1 MRQMI
6 CSSAVNADNDLI
18 RIGVSQTGVHY
29 SLKQMLS
36 TLHKKNQKIILLFVC
51 LFFLPALYPLMA
63 GEIFNFVT
71 NSGMSTTVT
80 KELADVGSY
89 SGQFLALPPV
99 AVCKDITVYLGTD
112 GNVTINASDIDGG
125 SYDPDGIIANIVAS
139 PASFNCSNIGP
150 NNVTLTVTDNTG
162 MVSTCVAVVTV
173 RDNLPPVMACKN
185 LVVYL
190 DQSGFANITAA
201 DINNGTTDNCEGPI
215 RLYINRTV
223 FSCSDIGAPVDVTL
237 TGTDASGNT
246 ASCVSQITV
255 RDTISPVISL
265 KTFELVLNTDG
276 TGTLHPS
283 DIDNGTSDNCGPVS
297 LSVTPSSFNCGDQ
310 GIKTVVLTAVDSHG
324 NSKSESVKIT
334 VRPWFEIESMS
345 LDNCDLAL
353 PFGLYKAD
361 ITGEAD
367 SLFSYFW
374 DGLEDLYKPF
384 LTFIPVPPYLVSS
397 NTSTLERP
405 FFNNADL
412 PDGTYTIRLIVKDN
426 IGCVDTSEMVI
437 RKEGPLLNNITSV
450 YTEACEGATAIYTV
464 NSDSGAIY
472 SWSIENGLLLTADP
486 DTNRVEVQWNL
497 GVSQGVVKTT
507 ITRHNIAGDPC
518 ISYVV
523 DTVTIH
529 PVQLPEFNSPVFTAC
544 ADQEYTYTLTGTFK
558 SHFWNITG
566 GRIIS
571 GGKQNDNFV
580 RVIWGNNPS
589 GRISVNVQNN
599 FNCSASVFIDVNINN
614 LSGTVSSLTNIS
626 CNGASDGKVT
636 VEATSGSGLAPY
648 TYSLDGGPF
657 VESGSFSGI
666 SLGNH
671 IVTIRDAN
679 FCNYDVPF
687 LITQPPIPLTAIA
700 LVENVKC
707 FGAATGSINLT
718 VAGGTPPYTYLWN
731 NDATTKDLSNVPAG
745 VYTVTVTDANLCTVT
760 ASATVSQPLAAL
772 EASATA
778 TDVKCFGEATG
789 SVDLTVTGGT
799 APYTYSWSNG
809 ATTEDLVNIV
819 AGTYTVTVTDANLCT
834 VTASATVSQPS
845 AALDVS
851 ATVTDVK
858 CFGESTGEVDLTVT
872 GGTAPY
878 TYSWSNDATTEDLV
892 NIVAGVYTVTVTD
905 ANLCTAI
912 TTVAVSQPE
921 SALSGTT
928 SVTDVGC
935 FGESTGEV
943 DLTVTGG
950 TASYT
955 YLWSNGAMTQDLVNV
970 PAGSYTVTITDAN
983 LCTTQ
988 AFATVSQPS
997 AALDAS
1003 ATATDV
1009 KCFGES
1015 TGAVDLTVTGGTAP
1029 YTYLWSNGATTE
1041 DLVNIVA
1048 GTYTVTVTDANLCT
1062 VTASATV
1069 AQPSAALD
1077 VFATVT
1083 DVKCFGES
1091 TGEVDLTVTGG
1102 TAPYTYSWSND
1113 ATTEDLVNIVAG
1125 TYTVTIVDANFCLAI
1140 TTVTVSQ
1147 PESALSG
1154 TTSVTDVGCFG
1165 ESTGEVDLTVTGG
1178 TEPYTY
1184 LWSNGAMTQDLVN
1197 VPAGSY
1203 TVTITDGNLCTTQA
1217 SATVSQPS
1225 AALDASATATD
1236 VKCFGESTGAVDLTV
1251 TGGTA
1256 PYTYLWSNGATTED
1270 LVNIVA
1276 GTYTVT
1282 VTDANLCTVT
1292 ASATV
1297 SQPSAALDVSAT
1309 VTDVKCFGEST
1320 GEVDLTVTGGT
1331 APYTYSW
1338 SNGATTKDLV
1348 NIVAGVYTV
1357 TVTDANLCTAITT
1370 VAVAQPES
1378 ALSGTTSV
1386 TDVGCFGES
1395 TGEVDLTVTGGT
1407 APYTYL
1413 WSNGAMTQD
1422 LVNVPAGS
1430 YTVTITDGNLCT
1442 TQASATVSQP
1452 SAALD
1457 ASATATDVKCFGEA
1471 TGSVDLTVTGGTAP
1485 YTYLWS
1491 NGATTEDLVNIVAG
1505 TYTVTVTDANL
1516 CTVTASATVSQ
1527 PSAALD
1533 VSAIATDVKC
1543 FGESTGEVDLTV
1555 TGGTAPYTY
1564 SWSNDATTED
1574 LVNIVAGTYTVT
1586 VTDAN
1591 LCTAITTVTVSQPE
1605 SALSGTTSVTDVGCF
1620 GESTGEVDLTVTGG
1634 TEPYT
1639 YLWSNGAMTQDLV
1652 NVPAG
1657 SYTVTI
1663 TDGNL
1668 CTTQASATVS
1678 QPSAALD
1685 ASATA
1690 TDVKCFGEATGSV
1703 DLTVTGGTAPYTYLW
1718 SNGATTEDLVNIV
1731 AGTYTVTV
1739 TDANLCTVTAS
1750 ATVSQPSAALDVSA
1764 TVTDVKCFGESTGE
1778 VDLTVT
1784 GGTAPY
1790 TYSWSNGATTEDLV
1804 NIVAGVY
1811 TVTVTDAN
1819 LCTATVPVT
1828 VSQPSELIAVA
1839 GSNGPVCIG
1848 MTLNLQGGPD
1858 GMLSYS
1864 WNGPDGFTSSLQN
1877 PVVATAATQAMSGQY
1892 TLNIVDMNGC
1902 SATANTNV
1910 VVNEIPVITFT
1921 QTNILCNGTSTGAI
1935 DITVSGGTAPFVYLW
1950 TGPVADPATGD
1961 QINIPAGTY
1970 TVIVT
1975 DANNCTSAQ
1984 VSTEITE
1991 LPPLL
1996 GTITSRTNVTE
2007 PGGNDGSFTVE
2018 GSGGT
2023 APYMYSL
2030 ESGPMQ
2036 ASGSFS
2042 TLTAGTY
2049 TVTVYDANLCE
2060 HFIIVIITEPNM
2072 PLSGQIISQTD
2083 VLCYGD
2089 ATGSVTVIGIAGEEH
2104 YEYSID
2110 GGAYQSSGTF
2120 GSLTAGTH
2128 IVTIQDAALN
2138 TFDID
2143 VLISQPALPLDIILT
2158 QSDNICSGANAG
2170 SATAIAAGG
2179 TGPYTYSWNTTPVQ
2193 TGPDATELSA
2203 GTYTVTVTDANGCI
2217 ATGDVTIAEPD
2228 PLSVTIIK
2236 NDVLCNGDENGS
2248 ATVNV
2253 QGGTGPYIYSWNTI
2267 PVQTTPTINGL
2278 APGAYSVTVT
2288 DANGCTATVIVDI
2301 IEPAV
2306 LTVTATV
2313 VDAMCPDTNEGEIE
2327 LNIIGGIQPY
2337 TISWSDHGGFTTQ
2350 TRTDLY
2356 PGTYS
2361 VVVSDANGCRASTS
2375 VDVGYTGSYGCLIIP
2390 DIITPNG
2397 DGHNDEWII
2406 RNIDMYPEAEVFIY
2420 SRWGRLVYRTKNI
2433 SENPWNGQ
2441 YRGSEDLMPTDSY
2454 HYILHLNDGSKP
2466 RSGVISV
2473 IR

>member
-1 MRQMI
+1 MRQLI

-18 RIGVSQTGVHY
+18 RIGMSQTGVHY

-51 LFFLPALYPLMA
+51 LFFMPALYPLMA

-80 KELADVGSY
+80 KELSDVGSY

-99 AVCKDITVYLGTD
+99 AVCKDITVYLGAD

-162 MVSTCVAVVTV
+162 MESTCVAVVTV

-237 TGTDASGNT
+237 TGTDVSGNT

-297 LSVTPSSFNCGDQ
+297 LSVTPSSFSCGDQ

-361 ITGEAD
+361 ITGETD

-384 LTFIPVPPYLVSS
+384 LTFIPVPPYLISS

-450 YTEACEGATAIYTV
+450 YTEACEGAIAIYTV

-529 PVQLPEFNSPVFTAC
+529 PIQLPEFNSPVFTAC

-636 VEATSGSGLAPY
+636 IEATSGSGLAPY
-648 TYSLDGGPF
+648 SYSLDGGPF
-657 VESGSFSGI
+657 VASGSFSGI

-671 IVTIRDAN
+671 VVTIRDAN

-687 LITQPPIPLTAIA
+687 FITQPPIPLTAIA

-718 VAGGTPPYTYLWN
+718 VAGGTPPYTYLWSN
-731 NDATTKDLSNVPAG
+731 EATTKDLSNVSAG
-745 VYTVTVTDANLCTVT
+745 TYTVTVTDANLCTVT
-760 ASATVSQPLAAL
+760 ASATVSQPSAVLD
-772 EASATA
+772 ASATA

-799 APYTYSWSNG
+799 APYTYLWSNG
-809 ATTEDLVNIV
+809 ATTEDLSNVP

-834 VTASATVSQPS
+834 VTATTTITQPA
-845 AALDVS
+845 AALDAS
-851 ATVTDVK
+851 ATATDVK
-858 CFGESTGEVDLTVT
+858 CFGESTGTVDLIVT

-878 TYSWSNDATTEDLV
+878 TYLWSNAATTEDLV
-892 NIVAGVYTVTVTD
+892 NVVAGTYTVTVTD

-912 TTVAVSQPE
+912 TTVTVSQPE

-950 TASYT
+950 TAPYT

-988 AFATVSQPS
+988 ASATVAQPS
-997 AALDAS
+997 AALNAF
-1003 ATATDV
+1003 AIATDV
-1009 KCFGES
+1009 KCFGEP
-1015 TGAVDLTVTGGTAP
+1015 TGAVNLIVTGGTAP

-1062 VTASATV
+1062 ATASATV
-1069 AQPSAALD
+1069 SQPSAALNA
-1077 VFATVT
+1077 FAMAT
-1083 DVKCFGES
+1083 DVRCFGES

-1102 TAPYTYSWSND
+1102 TAPYTYFWSNG

-1125 TYTVTIVDANFCLAI
+1125 FYTVTVVDENFCIAI

-1203 TVTITDGNLCTTQA
+1203 TVTITDANFCTTQA
-1217 SATVSQPS
+1217 SATVAQPS

-1236 VKCFGESTGAVDLTV
+1236 VKCFGESTGSVDLTV

-1256 PYTYLWSNGATTED
+1256 PFTYLWSNGVTTED

-1292 ASATV
+1292 ATATIT
-1297 SQPSAALDVSAT
+1297 QPAAALDASAT
-1309 VTDVKCFGEST
+1309 ATDVKCFGEAT
-1320 GEVDLTVTGGT
+1320 GSVDLTVTGGT
-1331 APYTYSW
+1331 APYTYLW
-1338 SNGATTKDLV
+1338 SNAATTEDLV
-1348 NIVAGVYTV
+1348 NVVAGTYTV
-1357 TVTDANLCTAITT
+1357 TVTDANLCTATAT
-1370 VAVAQPES
+1370 VTVAQPVA

-1395 TGEVDLTVTGGT
+1395 TGSVDLTVTGGT

-1430 YTVTITDGNLCT
+1430 YTVTITDANLCT
-1442 TQASATVSQP
+1442 TQASATVAQP
-1452 SAALD
+1452 SAALNASAIATDVKCFGESTGSVDLTVTGGTAPYTYLWSNGATTEDLSNVSAGTYTVTVTDANLCTVTATATITQPAAALD

-1471 TGSVDLTVTGGTAP
+1471 TGSVDLTVTGGTVP

-1491 NGATTEDLVNIVAG
+1491 NGATTEDLVNVLAG
-1505 TYTVTVTDANL
+1505 AYTVT
-1516 CTVTASATVSQ
+1516 
-1527 PSAALD
+1527 
-1533 VSAIATDVKC
+1533 I
-1543 FGESTGEVDLTV
+1543 
-1555 TGGTAPYTY
+1555 
-1564 SWSNDATTED
+1564 
-1574 LVNIVAGTYTVT
+1574 
-1586 VTDAN
+1586 TDAN
-1591 LCTAITTVTVSQPE
+1591 LCTAI
-1605 SALSGTTSVTDVGCF
+1605 
-1620 GESTGEVDLTVTGG
+1620 
-1634 TEPYT
+1634 
-1639 YLWSNGAMTQDLV
+1639 
-1652 NVPAG
+1652 
-1657 SYTVTI
+1657 
-1663 TDGNL
+1663 
-1668 CTTQASATVS
+1668 
-1678 QPSAALD
+1678 
-1685 ASATA
+1685 
-1690 TDVKCFGEATGSV
+1690 
-1703 DLTVTGGTAPYTYLW
+1703 
-1718 SNGATTEDLVNIV
+1718 
-1731 AGTYTVTV
+1731 
-1739 TDANLCTVTAS
+1739 
-1750 ATVSQPSAALDVSA
+1750 
-1764 TVTDVKCFGESTGE
+1764 
-1778 VDLTVT
+1778 
-1784 GGTAPY
+1784 
-1790 TYSWSNGATTEDLV
+1790 
-1804 NIVAGVY
+1804 
-1811 TVTVTDAN
+1811 
-1819 LCTATVPVT
+1819 VPVT
-1828 VSQPSELIAVA
+1828 VSQPSELIVIAE
-1839 GSNGPVCIG
+1839 SNGPVCVG
-1848 MTLNLQGGPD
+1848 MTLNLQGGPG

-1864 WNGPDGFTSSLQN
+1864 WNGPNGFTSSLQN
-1877 PVVATAATQAMSGQY
+1877 PVVSTAATQAMSGIY
-1892 TLNIVDMNGC
+1892 TLNVIDMSGC
-1902 SATANTNV
+1902 TATANTNV
-1910 VVNEIPVITFT
+1910 VVNEIPVIDLT

-1950 TGPVADPATGD
+1950 TGPVADPATED
-1961 QINIPAGTY
+1961 QINIPAGSY

-1975 DANNCTSAQ
+1975 DANNCISAQ

-1991 LPPLL
+1991 LPPLS
-1996 GTITSRTNVTE
+1996 GTITSRTNVSE
-2007 PGGNDGSFTVE
+2007 PGGNDGSFTIE

-2042 TLTAGTY
+2042 SLTAGTY
-2049 TVTVYDANLCE
+2049 SVTVHDANLCE
-2060 HFIIVIITEPNM
+2060 HPVIVIITEPNM

-2083 VLCYGD
+2083 VLCHGE

-2110 GGAYQSSGTF
+2110 GGVFQSSGTF

-2138 TFDID
+2138 TFDIN
-2143 VLISQPALPLDIILT
+2143 VLIAEPAFPLAITLT
-2158 QSDNICSGANAG
+2158 KSDNICSGGNTG

-2179 TGPYTYSWNTTPVQ
+2179 TGPYIYSWNTTPVQ
-2193 TGPDATELSA
+2193 TGSDATGLYA

-2253 QGGTGPYIYSWNTI
+2253 QGGTGPYIYSWNTT

-2278 APGAYSVTVT
+2278 APGTYSVTVT
-2288 DANGCTATVIVDI
+2288 DANGCTATVTIDI
-2301 IEPAV
+2301 IEPAT
-2306 LTVTATV
+2306 LIVTATV

-2327 LNIIGGIQPY
+2327 LNIVGGIQPY

-2375 VDVGYTGSYGCLIIP
+2375 VEVGYTGSYECLIIP

-2397 DGHNDEWII
+2397 DGYNDEWII
-2406 RNIDMYPEAEVFIY
+2406 RNIDIYPEAEIFIY

>member
-51 LFFLPALYPLMA
+51 LFFLSALYPLMA

-80 KELADVGSY
+80 KELSDVGSY

-297 LSVTPSSFNCGDQ
+297 LSVTPSSFSCGDQ

-718 VAGGTPPYTYLWN
+718 VAGGTPPYTYLWS

-745 VYTVTVTDANLCTVT
+745 V
-760 ASATVSQPLAAL
+760 
-772 EASATA
+772 
-778 TDVKCFGEATG
+778 
-789 SVDLTVTGGT
+789 
-799 APYTYSWSNG
+799 
-809 ATTEDLVNIV
+809 
-819 AGTYTVTVTDANLCT
+819 
-834 VTASATVSQPS
+834 
-845 AALDVS
+845 
-851 ATVTDVK
+851 
-858 CFGESTGEVDLTVT
+858 
-872 GGTAPY
+872 
-878 TYSWSNDATTEDLV
+878 
-892 NIVAGVYTVTVTD
+892 
-905 ANLCTAI
+905 
-912 TTVAVSQPE
+912 
-921 SALSGTT
+921 
-928 SVTDVGC
+928 
-935 FGESTGEV
+935 
-943 DLTVTGG
+943 
-950 TASYT
+950 
-955 YLWSNGAMTQDLVNV
+955 
-970 PAGSYTVTITDAN
+970 
-983 LCTTQ
+983 
-988 AFATVSQPS
+988 
-997 AALDAS
+997 
-1003 ATATDV
+1003 
-1009 KCFGES
+1009 
-1015 TGAVDLTVTGGTAP
+1015 
-1029 YTYLWSNGATTE
+1029 
-1041 DLVNIVA
+1041 
-1048 GTYTVTVTDANLCT
+1048 
-1062 VTASATV
+1062 
-1069 AQPSAALD
+1069 
-1077 VFATVT
+1077 
-1083 DVKCFGES
+1083 
-1091 TGEVDLTVTGG
+1091 
-1102 TAPYTYSWSND
+1102 
-1113 ATTEDLVNIVAG
+1113 
-1125 TYTVTIVDANFCLAI
+1125 
-1140 TTVTVSQ
+1140 
-1147 PESALSG
+1147 
-1154 TTSVTDVGCFG
+1154 
-1165 ESTGEVDLTVTGG
+1165 
-1178 TEPYTY
+1178 
-1184 LWSNGAMTQDLVN
+1184 
-1197 VPAGSY
+1197 
-1203 TVTITDGNLCTTQA
+1203 
-1217 SATVSQPS
+1217 
-1225 AALDASATATD
+1225 
-1236 VKCFGESTGAVDLTV
+1236 
-1251 TGGTA
+1251 
-1256 PYTYLWSNGATTED
+1256 
-1270 LVNIVA
+1270 
-1276 GTYTVT
+1276 YTVT

-1338 SNGATTKDLV
+1338 SNGATTEDLV
-1348 NIVAGVYTV
+1348 NIVAGTYTV

-1370 VAVAQPES
+1370 VTVSQPES

-1422 LVNVPAGS
+1422 LVNIPAGSYTVTITDANLCTTQASATVAQPSAALNAFAIATDVKCFGEPGGAVNLIVTGGTAPYTYLWSNGATTEDLVNIVAGTYTVTVIDANLCTTQAFAIVSQPSAALDAFAMATDVRCFGESTGEVDLTVTGGTAPYTYFWSNGATTEDLVNIVAGVYTVTVTDANLCTAITTVTVSQPESALSGTTSVTDVGCFGESTGEVDLTVTGGMAPYTYLWSNGAMTQDLVNIPAGS
-1430 YTVTITDGNLCT
+1430 YTVTITDGNFCTTQASATVAQPSAALDASATATDVKCFGEATGSVDLTVTGGTAPYTYSWSNGTTTEDLVNIVAGTYTVTVTDANLCTVTASATVSQPSAALDASATVTDVKCFGESTGAVDLTVTGGTAPYTYSWSNGATTEDLVNIVAGVYTVTVTDANLCTAITTVAVSQPESALSGTTSVIDVGCFGESTGEVDLTVTGGTEPYTYLWSNGAMTQDLVNIPAGSYAVTITDANLCT

-1533 VSAIATDVKC
+1533 ASAIATDVKC
-1543 FGESTGEVDLTV
+1543 FGESTGAVDL
-1555 TGGTAPYTY
+1555 
-1564 SWSNDATTED
+1564 
-1574 LVNIVAGTYTVT
+1574 I
-1586 VTDAN
+1586 
-1591 LCTAITTVTVSQPE
+1591 
-1605 SALSGTTSVTDVGCF
+1605 
-1620 GESTGEVDLTVTGG
+1620 
-1634 TEPYT
+1634 
-1639 YLWSNGAMTQDLV
+1639 
-1652 NVPAG
+1652 
-1657 SYTVTI
+1657 
-1663 TDGNL
+1663 
-1668 CTTQASATVS
+1668 
-1678 QPSAALD
+1678 
-1685 ASATA
+1685 
-1690 TDVKCFGEATGSV
+1690 
-1703 DLTVTGGTAPYTYLW
+1703 
-1718 SNGATTEDLVNIV
+1718 
-1731 AGTYTVTV
+1731 
-1739 TDANLCTVTAS
+1739 
-1750 ATVSQPSAALDVSA
+1750 
-1764 TVTDVKCFGESTGE
+1764 
-1778 VDLTVT
+1778 VT

-1950 TGPVADPATGD
+1950 TGPVADPATED

-2143 VLISQPALPLDIILT
+2143 VLISQPALPLDIILI

-2288 DANGCTATVIVDI
+2288 DANGCTATVTVDI

>member
-51 LFFLPALYPLMA
+51 LFFLSALYPLMA

-80 KELADVGSY
+80 KELSDVGSY

-297 LSVTPSSFNCGDQ
+297 LSVTPSSFSCGDQ

-718 VAGGTPPYTYLWN
+718 VAGGTPPYTYLWS

-745 VYTVTVTDANLCTVT
+745 VYTVIVTDANLCTVT

-809 ATTEDLVNIV
+809 T
-819 AGTYTVTVTDANLCT
+819 
-834 VTASATVSQPS
+834 
-845 AALDVS
+845 
-851 ATVTDVK
+851 
-858 CFGESTGEVDLTVT
+858 
-872 GGTAPY
+872 
-878 TYSWSNDATTEDLV
+878 
-892 NIVAGVYTVTVTD
+892 
-905 ANLCTAI
+905 
-912 TTVAVSQPE
+912 
-921 SALSGTT
+921 
-928 SVTDVGC
+928 
-935 FGESTGEV
+935 
-943 DLTVTGG
+943 
-950 TASYT
+950 
-955 YLWSNGAMTQDLVNV
+955 
-970 PAGSYTVTITDAN
+970 
-983 LCTTQ
+983 
-988 AFATVSQPS
+988 
-997 AALDAS
+997 
-1003 ATATDV
+1003 
-1009 KCFGES
+1009 
-1015 TGAVDLTVTGGTAP
+1015 
-1029 YTYLWSNGATTE
+1029 
-1041 DLVNIVA
+1041 
-1048 GTYTVTVTDANLCT
+1048 
-1062 VTASATV
+1062 
-1069 AQPSAALD
+1069 
-1077 VFATVT
+1077 
-1083 DVKCFGES
+1083 
-1091 TGEVDLTVTGG
+1091 
-1102 TAPYTYSWSND
+1102 
-1113 ATTEDLVNIVAG
+1113 
-1125 TYTVTIVDANFCLAI
+1125 
-1140 TTVTVSQ
+1140 
-1147 PESALSG
+1147 
-1154 TTSVTDVGCFG
+1154 
-1165 ESTGEVDLTVTGG
+1165 
-1178 TEPYTY
+1178 
-1184 LWSNGAMTQDLVN
+1184 
-1197 VPAGSY
+1197 
-1203 TVTITDGNLCTTQA
+1203 
-1217 SATVSQPS
+1217 
-1225 AALDASATATD
+1225 
-1236 VKCFGESTGAVDLTV
+1236 
-1251 TGGTA
+1251 
-1256 PYTYLWSNGATTED
+1256 
-1270 LVNIVA
+1270 
-1276 GTYTVT
+1276 
-1282 VTDANLCTVT
+1282 
-1292 ASATV
+1292 
-1297 SQPSAALDVSAT
+1297 
-1309 VTDVKCFGEST
+1309 
-1320 GEVDLTVTGGT
+1320 
-1331 APYTYSW
+1331 
-1338 SNGATTKDLV
+1338 
-1348 NIVAGVYTV
+1348 
-1357 TVTDANLCTAITT
+1357 
-1370 VAVAQPES
+1370 
-1378 ALSGTTSV
+1378 
-1386 TDVGCFGES
+1386 
-1395 TGEVDLTVTGGT
+1395 
-1407 APYTYL
+1407 
-1413 WSNGAMTQD
+1413 
-1422 LVNVPAGS
+1422 
-1430 YTVTITDGNLCT
+1430 
-1442 TQASATVSQP
+1442 
-1452 SAALD
+1452 
-1457 ASATATDVKCFGEA
+1457 
-1471 TGSVDLTVTGGTAP
+1471 
-1485 YTYLWS
+1485 
-1491 NGATTEDLVNIVAG
+1491 
-1505 TYTVTVTDANL
+1505 
-1516 CTVTASATVSQ
+1516 
-1527 PSAALD
+1527 
-1533 VSAIATDVKC
+1533 
-1543 FGESTGEVDLTV
+1543 
-1555 TGGTAPYTY
+1555 
-1564 SWSNDATTED
+1564 
-1574 LVNIVAGTYTVT
+1574 
-1586 VTDAN
+1586 
-1591 LCTAITTVTVSQPE
+1591 
-1605 SALSGTTSVTDVGCF
+1605 
-1620 GESTGEVDLTVTGG
+1620 
-1634 TEPYT
+1634 
-1639 YLWSNGAMTQDLV
+1639 
-1652 NVPAG
+1652 
-1657 SYTVTI
+1657 
-1663 TDGNL
+1663 
-1668 CTTQASATVS
+1668 
-1678 QPSAALD
+1678 
-1685 ASATA
+1685 
-1690 TDVKCFGEATGSV
+1690 
-1703 DLTVTGGTAPYTYLW
+1703 
-1718 SNGATTEDLVNIV
+1718 
-1731 AGTYTVTV
+1731 
-1739 TDANLCTVTAS
+1739 
-1750 ATVSQPSAALDVSA
+1750 
-1764 TVTDVKCFGESTGE
+1764 
-1778 VDLTVT
+1778 
-1784 GGTAPY
+1784 
-1790 TYSWSNGATTEDLV
+1790 TTEDLV

-1950 TGPVADPATGD
+1950 TGPVADPATED

-2143 VLISQPALPLDIILT
+2143 VLISQPALPLDIILI

-2288 DANGCTATVIVDI
+2288 DANGCTATVTVDI

>member
-99 AVCKDITVYLGTD
+99 AVCKDITVYLGAD

-173 RDNLPPVMACKN
+173 RDNLPPVMVCKN

-246 ASCVSQITV
+246 ASCVSRITV

-450 YTEACEGATAIYTV
+450 YTEACEGTTAIYTV

-731 NDATTKDLSNVPAG
+731 NDETTKDLSNVPAG

-789 SVDLTVTGGT
+789 S
-799 APYTYSWSNG
+799 
-809 ATTEDLVNIV
+809 
-819 AGTYTVTVTDANLCT
+819 
-834 VTASATVSQPS
+834 
-845 AALDVS
+845 
-851 ATVTDVK
+851 
-858 CFGESTGEVDLTVT
+858 
-872 GGTAPY
+872 
-878 TYSWSNDATTEDLV
+878 
-892 NIVAGVYTVTVTD
+892 
-905 ANLCTAI
+905 
-912 TTVAVSQPE
+912 
-921 SALSGTT
+921 
-928 SVTDVGC
+928 
-935 FGESTGEV
+935 
-943 DLTVTGG
+943 
-950 TASYT
+950 
-955 YLWSNGAMTQDLVNV
+955 
-970 PAGSYTVTITDAN
+970 
-983 LCTTQ
+983 
-988 AFATVSQPS
+988 
-997 AALDAS
+997 
-1003 ATATDV
+1003 
-1009 KCFGES
+1009 
-1015 TGAVDLTVTGGTAP
+1015 
-1029 YTYLWSNGATTE
+1029 
-1041 DLVNIVA
+1041 
-1048 GTYTVTVTDANLCT
+1048 
-1062 VTASATV
+1062 
-1069 AQPSAALD
+1069 
-1077 VFATVT
+1077 
-1083 DVKCFGES
+1083 
-1091 TGEVDLTVTGG
+1091 
-1102 TAPYTYSWSND
+1102 
-1113 ATTEDLVNIVAG
+1113 
-1125 TYTVTIVDANFCLAI
+1125 
-1140 TTVTVSQ
+1140 
-1147 PESALSG
+1147 
-1154 TTSVTDVGCFG
+1154 
-1165 ESTGEVDLTVTGG
+1165 
-1178 TEPYTY
+1178 
-1184 LWSNGAMTQDLVN
+1184 
-1197 VPAGSY
+1197 
-1203 TVTITDGNLCTTQA
+1203 
-1217 SATVSQPS
+1217 
-1225 AALDASATATD
+1225 
-1236 VKCFGESTGAVDLTV
+1236 
-1251 TGGTA
+1251 
-1256 PYTYLWSNGATTED
+1256 
-1270 LVNIVA
+1270 
-1276 GTYTVT
+1276 
-1282 VTDANLCTVT
+1282 
-1292 ASATV
+1292 
-1297 SQPSAALDVSAT
+1297 
-1309 VTDVKCFGEST
+1309 
-1320 GEVDLTVTGGT
+1320 
-1331 APYTYSW
+1331 
-1338 SNGATTKDLV
+1338 
-1348 NIVAGVYTV
+1348 
-1357 TVTDANLCTAITT
+1357 
-1370 VAVAQPES
+1370 
-1378 ALSGTTSV
+1378 
-1386 TDVGCFGES
+1386 
-1395 TGEVDLTVTGGT
+1395 
-1407 APYTYL
+1407 
-1413 WSNGAMTQD
+1413 
-1422 LVNVPAGS
+1422 
-1430 YTVTITDGNLCT
+1430 
-1442 TQASATVSQP
+1442 
-1452 SAALD
+1452 
-1457 ASATATDVKCFGEA
+1457 
-1471 TGSVDLTVTGGTAP
+1471 
-1485 YTYLWS
+1485 
-1491 NGATTEDLVNIVAG
+1491 
-1505 TYTVTVTDANL
+1505 
-1516 CTVTASATVSQ
+1516 
-1527 PSAALD
+1527 
-1533 VSAIATDVKC
+1533 
-1543 FGESTGEVDLTV
+1543 
-1555 TGGTAPYTY
+1555 
-1564 SWSNDATTED
+1564 
-1574 LVNIVAGTYTVT
+1574 
-1586 VTDAN
+1586 
-1591 LCTAITTVTVSQPE
+1591 
-1605 SALSGTTSVTDVGCF
+1605 
-1620 GESTGEVDLTVTGG
+1620 
-1634 TEPYT
+1634 
-1639 YLWSNGAMTQDLV
+1639 
-1652 NVPAG
+1652 
-1657 SYTVTI
+1657 
-1663 TDGNL
+1663 
-1668 CTTQASATVS
+1668 
-1678 QPSAALD
+1678 
-1685 ASATA
+1685 
-1690 TDVKCFGEATGSV
+1690 
-1703 DLTVTGGTAPYTYLW
+1703 
-1718 SNGATTEDLVNIV
+1718 
-1731 AGTYTVTV
+1731 
-1739 TDANLCTVTAS
+1739 
-1750 ATVSQPSAALDVSA
+1750 
-1764 TVTDVKCFGESTGE
+1764 

-1961 QINIPAGTY
+1961 QINISAGTY

>member
-99 AVCKDITVYLGTD
+99 AVCKDITVYLGAD

-173 RDNLPPVMACKN
+173 RDNLPPVMVCKN

-246 ASCVSQITV
+246 ASCVSRITV

-450 YTEACEGATAIYTV
+450 YTEACEGTTAIYTV

-878 TYSWSNDATTEDLV
+878 TYSWSN
-892 NIVAGVYTVTVTD
+892 
-905 ANLCTAI
+905 
-912 TTVAVSQPE
+912 
-921 SALSGTT
+921 
-928 SVTDVGC
+928 
-935 FGESTGEV
+935 
-943 DLTVTGG
+943 
-950 TASYT
+950 
-955 YLWSNGAMTQDLVNV
+955 
-970 PAGSYTVTITDAN
+970 
-983 LCTTQ
+983 
-988 AFATVSQPS
+988 
-997 AALDAS
+997 
-1003 ATATDV
+1003 
-1009 KCFGES
+1009 
-1015 TGAVDLTVTGGTAP
+1015 
-1029 YTYLWSNGATTE
+1029 
-1041 DLVNIVA
+1041 
-1048 GTYTVTVTDANLCT
+1048 
-1062 VTASATV
+1062 
-1069 AQPSAALD
+1069 
-1077 VFATVT
+1077 
-1083 DVKCFGES
+1083 
-1091 TGEVDLTVTGG
+1091 
-1102 TAPYTYSWSND
+1102 
-1113 ATTEDLVNIVAG
+1113 
-1125 TYTVTIVDANFCLAI
+1125 
-1140 TTVTVSQ
+1140 
-1147 PESALSG
+1147 
-1154 TTSVTDVGCFG
+1154 
-1165 ESTGEVDLTVTGG
+1165 
-1178 TEPYTY
+1178 
-1184 LWSNGAMTQDLVN
+1184 
-1197 VPAGSY
+1197 
-1203 TVTITDGNLCTTQA
+1203 
-1217 SATVSQPS
+1217 
-1225 AALDASATATD
+1225 
-1236 VKCFGESTGAVDLTV
+1236 
-1251 TGGTA
+1251 
-1256 PYTYLWSNGATTED
+1256 
-1270 LVNIVA
+1270 
-1276 GTYTVT
+1276 
-1282 VTDANLCTVT
+1282 
-1292 ASATV
+1292 
-1297 SQPSAALDVSAT
+1297 
-1309 VTDVKCFGEST
+1309 
-1320 GEVDLTVTGGT
+1320 
-1331 APYTYSW
+1331 
-1338 SNGATTKDLV
+1338 
-1348 NIVAGVYTV
+1348 
-1357 TVTDANLCTAITT
+1357 
-1370 VAVAQPES
+1370 
-1378 ALSGTTSV
+1378 
-1386 TDVGCFGES
+1386 
-1395 TGEVDLTVTGGT
+1395 
-1407 APYTYL
+1407 
-1413 WSNGAMTQD
+1413 
-1422 LVNVPAGS
+1422 
-1430 YTVTITDGNLCT
+1430 
-1442 TQASATVSQP
+1442 
-1452 SAALD
+1452 
-1457 ASATATDVKCFGEA
+1457 
-1471 TGSVDLTVTGGTAP
+1471 
-1485 YTYLWS
+1485 
-1491 NGATTEDLVNIVAG
+1491 
-1505 TYTVTVTDANL
+1505 
-1516 CTVTASATVSQ
+1516 
-1527 PSAALD
+1527 
-1533 VSAIATDVKC
+1533 
-1543 FGESTGEVDLTV
+1543 
-1555 TGGTAPYTY
+1555 
-1564 SWSNDATTED
+1564 
-1574 LVNIVAGTYTVT
+1574 
-1586 VTDAN
+1586 
-1591 LCTAITTVTVSQPE
+1591 
-1605 SALSGTTSVTDVGCF
+1605 
-1620 GESTGEVDLTVTGG
+1620 
-1634 TEPYT
+1634 
-1639 YLWSNGAMTQDLV
+1639 
-1652 NVPAG
+1652 
-1657 SYTVTI
+1657 
-1663 TDGNL
+1663 
-1668 CTTQASATVS
+1668 
-1678 QPSAALD
+1678 
-1685 ASATA
+1685 
-1690 TDVKCFGEATGSV
+1690 
-1703 DLTVTGGTAPYTYLW
+1703 
-1718 SNGATTEDLVNIV
+1718 
-1731 AGTYTVTV
+1731 
-1739 TDANLCTVTAS
+1739 
-1750 ATVSQPSAALDVSA
+1750 
-1764 TVTDVKCFGESTGE
+1764 
-1778 VDLTVT
+1778 
-1784 GGTAPY
+1784 
-1790 TYSWSNGATTEDLV
+1790 GATTEDLV

-1961 QINIPAGTY
+1961 QINISAGTY

-2361 VVVSDANGCRASTS
+2361 IVVSDANGCRASTS

>member
-51 LFFLPALYPLMA
+51 LFFLSALYPLMA

-80 KELADVGSY
+80 KELSDVGSY

-297 LSVTPSSFNCGDQ
+297 LSVTPSSFSCGDQ

-718 VAGGTPPYTYLWN
+718 VAGGTPPYTYLWS

-745 VYTVTVTDANLCTVT
+745 VYTVIVTDANLCTVT

-845 AALDVS
+845 AALD
-851 ATVTDVK
+851 
-858 CFGESTGEVDLTVT
+858 
-872 GGTAPY
+872 
-878 TYSWSNDATTEDLV
+878 
-892 NIVAGVYTVTVTD
+892 
-905 ANLCTAI
+905 
-912 TTVAVSQPE
+912 
-921 SALSGTT
+921 
-928 SVTDVGC
+928 
-935 FGESTGEV
+935 
-943 DLTVTGG
+943 
-950 TASYT
+950 
-955 YLWSNGAMTQDLVNV
+955 
-970 PAGSYTVTITDAN
+970 
-983 LCTTQ
+983 
-988 AFATVSQPS
+988 
-997 AALDAS
+997 AS
-1003 ATATDV
+1003 AIATDV

-1015 TGAVDLTVTGGTAP
+1015 TGAVDL
-1029 YTYLWSNGATTE
+1029 
-1041 DLVNIVA
+1041 I
-1048 GTYTVTVTDANLCT
+1048 
-1062 VTASATV
+1062 
-1069 AQPSAALD
+1069 
-1077 VFATVT
+1077 
-1083 DVKCFGES
+1083 
-1091 TGEVDLTVTGG
+1091 
-1102 TAPYTYSWSND
+1102 
-1113 ATTEDLVNIVAG
+1113 
-1125 TYTVTIVDANFCLAI
+1125 
-1140 TTVTVSQ
+1140 
-1147 PESALSG
+1147 
-1154 TTSVTDVGCFG
+1154 
-1165 ESTGEVDLTVTGG
+1165 
-1178 TEPYTY
+1178 
-1184 LWSNGAMTQDLVN
+1184 
-1197 VPAGSY
+1197 
-1203 TVTITDGNLCTTQA
+1203 
-1217 SATVSQPS
+1217 
-1225 AALDASATATD
+1225 
-1236 VKCFGESTGAVDLTV
+1236 
-1251 TGGTA
+1251 
-1256 PYTYLWSNGATTED
+1256 
-1270 LVNIVA
+1270 
-1276 GTYTVT
+1276 
-1282 VTDANLCTVT
+1282 
-1292 ASATV
+1292 
-1297 SQPSAALDVSAT
+1297 
-1309 VTDVKCFGEST
+1309 
-1320 GEVDLTVTGGT
+1320 
-1331 APYTYSW
+1331 
-1338 SNGATTKDLV
+1338 
-1348 NIVAGVYTV
+1348 
-1357 TVTDANLCTAITT
+1357 
-1370 VAVAQPES
+1370 
-1378 ALSGTTSV
+1378 
-1386 TDVGCFGES
+1386 
-1395 TGEVDLTVTGGT
+1395 
-1407 APYTYL
+1407 
-1413 WSNGAMTQD
+1413 
-1422 LVNVPAGS
+1422 
-1430 YTVTITDGNLCT
+1430 
-1442 TQASATVSQP
+1442 
-1452 SAALD
+1452 
-1457 ASATATDVKCFGEA
+1457 
-1471 TGSVDLTVTGGTAP
+1471 
-1485 YTYLWS
+1485 
-1491 NGATTEDLVNIVAG
+1491 
-1505 TYTVTVTDANL
+1505 
-1516 CTVTASATVSQ
+1516 
-1527 PSAALD
+1527 
-1533 VSAIATDVKC
+1533 
-1543 FGESTGEVDLTV
+1543 
-1555 TGGTAPYTY
+1555 
-1564 SWSNDATTED
+1564 
-1574 LVNIVAGTYTVT
+1574 
-1586 VTDAN
+1586 
-1591 LCTAITTVTVSQPE
+1591 
-1605 SALSGTTSVTDVGCF
+1605 
-1620 GESTGEVDLTVTGG
+1620 
-1634 TEPYT
+1634 
-1639 YLWSNGAMTQDLV
+1639 
-1652 NVPAG
+1652 
-1657 SYTVTI
+1657 
-1663 TDGNL
+1663 
-1668 CTTQASATVS
+1668 
-1678 QPSAALD
+1678 
-1685 ASATA
+1685 
-1690 TDVKCFGEATGSV
+1690 
-1703 DLTVTGGTAPYTYLW
+1703 
-1718 SNGATTEDLVNIV
+1718 
-1731 AGTYTVTV
+1731 
-1739 TDANLCTVTAS
+1739 
-1750 ATVSQPSAALDVSA
+1750 
-1764 TVTDVKCFGESTGE
+1764 
-1778 VDLTVT
+1778 VT

-1950 TGPVADPATGD
+1950 TGPVADPATED

-2143 VLISQPALPLDIILT
+2143 VLISQPALPLDIILI

-2288 DANGCTATVIVDI
+2288 DANGCTATVTVDI

>member
-51 LFFLPALYPLMA
+51 LFFLSALYPLMA

-80 KELADVGSY
+80 KELSDVGSY

-297 LSVTPSSFNCGDQ
+297 LSVTPSSFSCGDQ

-718 VAGGTPPYTYLWN
+718 VAGGTPPYTYLWS

-745 VYTVTVTDANLCTVT
+745 VYTVIVTDANLCTVT

-809 ATTEDLVNIV
+809 ATTEDLVNIL

-845 AALDVS
+845 AALD
-851 ATVTDVK
+851 
-858 CFGESTGEVDLTVT
+858 
-872 GGTAPY
+872 
-878 TYSWSNDATTEDLV
+878 
-892 NIVAGVYTVTVTD
+892 
-905 ANLCTAI
+905 
-912 TTVAVSQPE
+912 
-921 SALSGTT
+921 
-928 SVTDVGC
+928 
-935 FGESTGEV
+935 
-943 DLTVTGG
+943 
-950 TASYT
+950 
-955 YLWSNGAMTQDLVNV
+955 
-970 PAGSYTVTITDAN
+970 
-983 LCTTQ
+983 
-988 AFATVSQPS
+988 
-997 AALDAS
+997 AS
-1003 ATATDV
+1003 AIATDV

-1015 TGAVDLTVTGGTAP
+1015 TGAVDL
-1029 YTYLWSNGATTE
+1029 
-1041 DLVNIVA
+1041 I
-1048 GTYTVTVTDANLCT
+1048 
-1062 VTASATV
+1062 
-1069 AQPSAALD
+1069 
-1077 VFATVT
+1077 
-1083 DVKCFGES
+1083 
-1091 TGEVDLTVTGG
+1091 
-1102 TAPYTYSWSND
+1102 
-1113 ATTEDLVNIVAG
+1113 
-1125 TYTVTIVDANFCLAI
+1125 
-1140 TTVTVSQ
+1140 
-1147 PESALSG
+1147 
-1154 TTSVTDVGCFG
+1154 
-1165 ESTGEVDLTVTGG
+1165 
-1178 TEPYTY
+1178 
-1184 LWSNGAMTQDLVN
+1184 
-1197 VPAGSY
+1197 
-1203 TVTITDGNLCTTQA
+1203 
-1217 SATVSQPS
+1217 
-1225 AALDASATATD
+1225 
-1236 VKCFGESTGAVDLTV
+1236 
-1251 TGGTA
+1251 
-1256 PYTYLWSNGATTED
+1256 
-1270 LVNIVA
+1270 
-1276 GTYTVT
+1276 
-1282 VTDANLCTVT
+1282 
-1292 ASATV
+1292 
-1297 SQPSAALDVSAT
+1297 
-1309 VTDVKCFGEST
+1309 
-1320 GEVDLTVTGGT
+1320 
-1331 APYTYSW
+1331 
-1338 SNGATTKDLV
+1338 
-1348 NIVAGVYTV
+1348 
-1357 TVTDANLCTAITT
+1357 
-1370 VAVAQPES
+1370 
-1378 ALSGTTSV
+1378 
-1386 TDVGCFGES
+1386 
-1395 TGEVDLTVTGGT
+1395 
-1407 APYTYL
+1407 
-1413 WSNGAMTQD
+1413 
-1422 LVNVPAGS
+1422 
-1430 YTVTITDGNLCT
+1430 
-1442 TQASATVSQP
+1442 
-1452 SAALD
+1452 
-1457 ASATATDVKCFGEA
+1457 
-1471 TGSVDLTVTGGTAP
+1471 
-1485 YTYLWS
+1485 
-1491 NGATTEDLVNIVAG
+1491 
-1505 TYTVTVTDANL
+1505 
-1516 CTVTASATVSQ
+1516 
-1527 PSAALD
+1527 
-1533 VSAIATDVKC
+1533 
-1543 FGESTGEVDLTV
+1543 
-1555 TGGTAPYTY
+1555 
-1564 SWSNDATTED
+1564 
-1574 LVNIVAGTYTVT
+1574 
-1586 VTDAN
+1586 
-1591 LCTAITTVTVSQPE
+1591 
-1605 SALSGTTSVTDVGCF
+1605 
-1620 GESTGEVDLTVTGG
+1620 
-1634 TEPYT
+1634 
-1639 YLWSNGAMTQDLV
+1639 
-1652 NVPAG
+1652 
-1657 SYTVTI
+1657 
-1663 TDGNL
+1663 
-1668 CTTQASATVS
+1668 
-1678 QPSAALD
+1678 
-1685 ASATA
+1685 
-1690 TDVKCFGEATGSV
+1690 
-1703 DLTVTGGTAPYTYLW
+1703 
-1718 SNGATTEDLVNIV
+1718 
-1731 AGTYTVTV
+1731 
-1739 TDANLCTVTAS
+1739 
-1750 ATVSQPSAALDVSA
+1750 
-1764 TVTDVKCFGESTGE
+1764 
-1778 VDLTVT
+1778 VT

-1950 TGPVADPATGD
+1950 TGPVADPATED

-2143 VLISQPALPLDIILT
+2143 VLISQPALPLDIILI

-2288 DANGCTATVIVDI
+2288 DANGCTATVTVDI

>member
-99 AVCKDITVYLGTD
+99 AVCKDITVYLGAD

-173 RDNLPPVMACKN
+173 RDNLPPVMVCKN

-246 ASCVSQITV
+246 ASCVSRITV

-450 YTEACEGATAIYTV
+450 YTEACEGTTAIYTV

-778 TDVKCFGEATG
+778 TDVKCFGE
-789 SVDLTVTGGT
+789 
-799 APYTYSWSNG
+799 
-809 ATTEDLVNIV
+809 
-819 AGTYTVTVTDANLCT
+819 
-834 VTASATVSQPS
+834 
-845 AALDVS
+845 
-851 ATVTDVK
+851 
-858 CFGESTGEVDLTVT
+858 
-872 GGTAPY
+872 
-878 TYSWSNDATTEDLV
+878 
-892 NIVAGVYTVTVTD
+892 
-905 ANLCTAI
+905 
-912 TTVAVSQPE
+912 
-921 SALSGTT
+921 
-928 SVTDVGC
+928 
-935 FGESTGEV
+935 
-943 DLTVTGG
+943 
-950 TASYT
+950 
-955 YLWSNGAMTQDLVNV
+955 
-970 PAGSYTVTITDAN
+970 
-983 LCTTQ
+983 
-988 AFATVSQPS
+988 
-997 AALDAS
+997 
-1003 ATATDV
+1003 
-1009 KCFGES
+1009 S
-1015 TGAVDLTVTGGTAP
+1015 TGA
-1029 YTYLWSNGATTE
+1029 
-1041 DLVNIVA
+1041 
-1048 GTYTVTVTDANLCT
+1048 
-1062 VTASATV
+1062 
-1069 AQPSAALD
+1069 
-1077 VFATVT
+1077 
-1083 DVKCFGES
+1083 
-1091 TGEVDLTVTGG
+1091 
-1102 TAPYTYSWSND
+1102 
-1113 ATTEDLVNIVAG
+1113 
-1125 TYTVTIVDANFCLAI
+1125 
-1140 TTVTVSQ
+1140 
-1147 PESALSG
+1147 
-1154 TTSVTDVGCFG
+1154 
-1165 ESTGEVDLTVTGG
+1165 
-1178 TEPYTY
+1178 
-1184 LWSNGAMTQDLVN
+1184 
-1197 VPAGSY
+1197 
-1203 TVTITDGNLCTTQA
+1203 
-1217 SATVSQPS
+1217 
-1225 AALDASATATD
+1225 
-1236 VKCFGESTGAVDLTV
+1236 
-1251 TGGTA
+1251 
-1256 PYTYLWSNGATTED
+1256 
-1270 LVNIVA
+1270 
-1276 GTYTVT
+1276 
-1282 VTDANLCTVT
+1282 
-1292 ASATV
+1292 
-1297 SQPSAALDVSAT
+1297 
-1309 VTDVKCFGEST
+1309 
-1320 GEVDLTVTGGT
+1320 
-1331 APYTYSW
+1331 
-1338 SNGATTKDLV
+1338 
-1348 NIVAGVYTV
+1348 
-1357 TVTDANLCTAITT
+1357 
-1370 VAVAQPES
+1370 
-1378 ALSGTTSV
+1378 
-1386 TDVGCFGES
+1386 
-1395 TGEVDLTVTGGT
+1395 
-1407 APYTYL
+1407 
-1413 WSNGAMTQD
+1413 
-1422 LVNVPAGS
+1422 
-1430 YTVTITDGNLCT
+1430 
-1442 TQASATVSQP
+1442 
-1452 SAALD
+1452 
-1457 ASATATDVKCFGEA
+1457 
-1471 TGSVDLTVTGGTAP
+1471 
-1485 YTYLWS
+1485 
-1491 NGATTEDLVNIVAG
+1491 
-1505 TYTVTVTDANL
+1505 
-1516 CTVTASATVSQ
+1516 
-1527 PSAALD
+1527 
-1533 VSAIATDVKC
+1533 
-1543 FGESTGEVDLTV
+1543 
-1555 TGGTAPYTY
+1555 
-1564 SWSNDATTED
+1564 
-1574 LVNIVAGTYTVT
+1574 
-1586 VTDAN
+1586 
-1591 LCTAITTVTVSQPE
+1591 
-1605 SALSGTTSVTDVGCF
+1605 
-1620 GESTGEVDLTVTGG
+1620 
-1634 TEPYT
+1634 
-1639 YLWSNGAMTQDLV
+1639 
-1652 NVPAG
+1652 
-1657 SYTVTI
+1657 
-1663 TDGNL
+1663 
-1668 CTTQASATVS
+1668 
-1678 QPSAALD
+1678 
-1685 ASATA
+1685 
-1690 TDVKCFGEATGSV
+1690 V

-1961 QINIPAGTY
+1961 QINISAGTY

>member
-99 AVCKDITVYLGTD
+99 AVCKDITVYLGAD

-173 RDNLPPVMACKN
+173 RDNLPPVMVCKN

-246 ASCVSQITV
+246 ASCVSRITV

-450 YTEACEGATAIYTV
+450 YTEACEGTTAIYTV

-834 VTASATVSQPS
+834 VTASATV
-845 AALDVS
+845 
-851 ATVTDVK
+851 
-858 CFGESTGEVDLTVT
+858 
-872 GGTAPY
+872 
-878 TYSWSNDATTEDLV
+878 
-892 NIVAGVYTVTVTD
+892 
-905 ANLCTAI
+905 
-912 TTVAVSQPE
+912 
-921 SALSGTT
+921 
-928 SVTDVGC
+928 
-935 FGESTGEV
+935 
-943 DLTVTGG
+943 
-950 TASYT
+950 
-955 YLWSNGAMTQDLVNV
+955 
-970 PAGSYTVTITDAN
+970 
-983 LCTTQ
+983 
-988 AFATVSQPS
+988 
-997 AALDAS
+997 
-1003 ATATDV
+1003 
-1009 KCFGES
+1009 
-1015 TGAVDLTVTGGTAP
+1015 
-1029 YTYLWSNGATTE
+1029 
-1041 DLVNIVA
+1041 
-1048 GTYTVTVTDANLCT
+1048 
-1062 VTASATV
+1062 

-1077 VFATVT
+1077 VF
-1083 DVKCFGES
+1083 
-1091 TGEVDLTVTGG
+1091 
-1102 TAPYTYSWSND
+1102 
-1113 ATTEDLVNIVAG
+1113 
-1125 TYTVTIVDANFCLAI
+1125 
-1140 TTVTVSQ
+1140 
-1147 PESALSG
+1147 
-1154 TTSVTDVGCFG
+1154 
-1165 ESTGEVDLTVTGG
+1165 
-1178 TEPYTY
+1178 
-1184 LWSNGAMTQDLVN
+1184 
-1197 VPAGSY
+1197 
-1203 TVTITDGNLCTTQA
+1203 
-1217 SATVSQPS
+1217 
-1225 AALDASATATD
+1225 
-1236 VKCFGESTGAVDLTV
+1236 
-1251 TGGTA
+1251 
-1256 PYTYLWSNGATTED
+1256 
-1270 LVNIVA
+1270 
-1276 GTYTVT
+1276 
-1282 VTDANLCTVT
+1282 
-1292 ASATV
+1292 
-1297 SQPSAALDVSAT
+1297 
-1309 VTDVKCFGEST
+1309 
-1320 GEVDLTVTGGT
+1320 
-1331 APYTYSW
+1331 
-1338 SNGATTKDLV
+1338 
-1348 NIVAGVYTV
+1348 
-1357 TVTDANLCTAITT
+1357 
-1370 VAVAQPES
+1370 
-1378 ALSGTTSV
+1378 
-1386 TDVGCFGES
+1386 
-1395 TGEVDLTVTGGT
+1395 
-1407 APYTYL
+1407 
-1413 WSNGAMTQD
+1413 
-1422 LVNVPAGS
+1422 
-1430 YTVTITDGNLCT
+1430 
-1442 TQASATVSQP
+1442 
-1452 SAALD
+1452 
-1457 ASATATDVKCFGEA
+1457 
-1471 TGSVDLTVTGGTAP
+1471 
-1485 YTYLWS
+1485 
-1491 NGATTEDLVNIVAG
+1491 
-1505 TYTVTVTDANL
+1505 
-1516 CTVTASATVSQ
+1516 
-1527 PSAALD
+1527 
-1533 VSAIATDVKC
+1533 
-1543 FGESTGEVDLTV
+1543 
-1555 TGGTAPYTY
+1555 
-1564 SWSNDATTED
+1564 
-1574 LVNIVAGTYTVT
+1574 
-1586 VTDAN
+1586 
-1591 LCTAITTVTVSQPE
+1591 
-1605 SALSGTTSVTDVGCF
+1605 
-1620 GESTGEVDLTVTGG
+1620 
-1634 TEPYT
+1634 
-1639 YLWSNGAMTQDLV
+1639 
-1652 NVPAG
+1652 
-1657 SYTVTI
+1657 
-1663 TDGNL
+1663 
-1668 CTTQASATVS
+1668 
-1678 QPSAALD
+1678 
-1685 ASATA
+1685 
-1690 TDVKCFGEATGSV
+1690 
-1703 DLTVTGGTAPYTYLW
+1703 
-1718 SNGATTEDLVNIV
+1718 
-1731 AGTYTVTV
+1731 
-1739 TDANLCTVTAS
+1739 
-1750 ATVSQPSAALDVSA
+1750 A

-1961 QINIPAGTY
+1961 QINISAGTY